1 MTKPH
6 TFTAEPGS
14 QLASLRIECH
24 NELDRLKAT
33 GLTESNIRKTIGKM
47 MGVKY
52 EYVHFGMFNTEQC
65 VNSLDIME
73 TIK

>member
-6 TFTAEPGS
+6 IFTARAGS

-24 NELDRLKAT
+24 DNLDRLKAI
-33 GLTESNIRKTIGKM
+33 GLTESSIRKTIGKM
-47 MGVKY
+47 MCIKY
-52 EYVHFGMFNTEQC
+52 EYVHFGMFNTKQC
-65 VNSLDIME
+65 VDALDIME